1 MKSGRKKIIASVIIV
16 IIAALLIYSLIPP
29 VANTAPANMHSGKT
43 YYIYGN
49 VTGTVS
55 INGKSLISVDDD
67 GSNIAVSYNGSTPAV
82 GTHVLVHGKYVDGLY
97 IQANSVT
104 PWYLA
109 L

>member
-1 MKSGRKKIIASVIIV
+1 MKSGRKKIIASVVIV
-16 IIAALLIYSLIPP
+16 IIASLLIYSLIPP
-29 VANTAPANMHSGKT
+29 VVNTAPANMHSGKT

-49 VTGTVS
+49 IIGIIS
-55 INGKSLISVDDD
+55 FNGKSLISVNDS
-67 GSNIAVSYNGSTPAV
+67 GSNVAVAYNGSTPAV